1 MEILVK
7 LTDDQLDE
15 IARRVA
21 EVRPPGVCPRLLDV
35 PKTALYLGV
44 TQNAVREYVRHST
57 IPVVRANGRV
67 LFDIQDLNQWILRH
81 KCKQE

>member
-1 MEILVK
+1 MEILLK

-21 EVRPPGVCPRLLDV
+21 EVRPPEICPRLLDV
-35 PKTALYLGV
+35 PKAALYLGV
-44 TQNAVREYVRHST
+44 TENAVREYVRHRT

-67 LFDIQDLNQWILRH
+67 LFDIQDLDQWISRH
-81 KCKQE
+81 KCKRE